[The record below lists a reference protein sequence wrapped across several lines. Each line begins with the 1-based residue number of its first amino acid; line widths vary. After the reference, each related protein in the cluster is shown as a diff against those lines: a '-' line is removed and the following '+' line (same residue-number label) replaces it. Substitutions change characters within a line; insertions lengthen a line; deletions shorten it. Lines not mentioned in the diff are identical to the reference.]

1 MVGIASGY
9 AYLRYGSVQAGIAA
23 AAGLPVTVTT
33 QVVDLG
39 KVSPDALVDSHLEV
53 INLTGEDVQL
63 AIISTRC
70 RCAEFHDLPVTL
82 TPNRAVRIAL
92 TLRAPTATGP
102 FRREGEIRSSAGVA
116 KFEMVGYVVSDR

>member
-1 MVGIASGY
+1 M
-9 AYLRYGSVQAGIAA
+9 
-23 AAGLPVTVTT
+23 TT

-39 KVSPDALVDSHLEV
+39 KVSPEALVDGQLEV
-53 INLTGEDVQL
+53 INLTDEDIQVAL
-63 AIISTRC
+63 ISTRC

-92 TLRAPTATGP
+92 TLRAPTATGL
-102 FRREGEIRSSAGVA
+102 FRREGEVRSSAGVA